1 MKPEQPMSNPN
12 DHPIQSRE
20 ALREVVG
27 DSLPVVGLKILDRL
41 DEFGR
46 DFLAR
51 CPFLVLSTADAQGNV
66 DSSPKGDAPG
76 FVLIEDDETIV
87 IPDRPGNK
95 LAYGHE
101 NVLANPH
108 VGLLCLIPGT
118 SETLRING
126 RAELTADPELLERL
140 AARGRPAVLATRV
153 RIDQCFF
160 HCGKAFIRSNLW
172 KPEKWGER
180 HRVSFGEML
189 GPKTGGGADAVKTID
204 GLIES
209 DYRDNL

>member
-1 MKPEQPMSNPN
+1 MTKTN
-12 DHPIQSRE
+12 DHVIRSPE

-27 DSLPVVGLKILDRL
+27 DALPVVALKILDRL

-46 DFLAR
+46 SFLAR
-51 CPFLVLSTADAQGNV
+51 CPFLVLSTSDMQGNV

-76 FVLIEDDETIV
+76 FVLIEDDGTIV

-95 LAYGHE
+95 LAYGHL
-101 NVLANPH
+101 NILTNPH

-126 RAELTADPELLERL
+126 RAELSSDPALLERL
-140 AARGRPAVLATRV
+140 AARGRPATLATRV

-160 HCGKAFIRSNLW
+160 HCGKAFIRANLW
-172 KPEKWGER
+172 KPETWGER

-189 GPKTGGGADAVKTID
+189 EKKAGGGADAARSID
-204 GLIES
+204 QFIET

>member
-1 MKPEQPMSNPN
+1 MPKTDEHLIRSTA
-12 DHPIQSRE
+12 

-27 DSLPVVGLKILDRL
+27 HANPVVDLKILDRL
-41 DEFGR
+41 DEFSR
-46 DFLAR
+46 AFLAR
-51 CPFLVLSTADAQGNV
+51 CPFVILSTADAQGHV

-101 NVLANPH
+101 NILANPH

-126 RAELTADPELLERL
+126 RAEISADPALLECL
-140 AARGRPAVLATRV
+140 AARGRPATLATRI
-153 RIDQCFF
+153 RIDQSFF

-189 GPKTGGGADAVKTID
+189 GPKTGGGAEAVKTID
-204 GLIES
+204 GLIET